1 MADKFERLSEKWA
14 HACYEL
20 DSIWIRCNKDV
31 TSIKRKVK
39 NFVKQTKK
47 KLRRNEIGG
56 YLMESTVEDIDA
68 CIQYLKKLPQCKKLT
83 KLQLKLKKL
92 RKLLRRKIAFLKDEN
107 DSCHEDY
114 DSDNNDDYASDNNDD
129 YASDNNDDY
138 GDNDEDEYFG
148 NDNYDNDD
156 RYQYSEE
163 EDHDDY
169 NEGILDVCE
178 RFFIQSAR
186 RNFLNDFPYRRSRLE
201 YLCRVVD
208 ELEKKL
214 PEEDEREDLQDN
226 YDDEIK
232 EHLEIQYK
240 RVYDEVCEKQ
250 VKDDYGAPDAPVID
264 TYGSPADSM
273 IAVTEVCSTEYQ
285 SECQTVREE
294 HNVEDSVMESK
305 EEIESKCENVTSG
318 HTSSQKCDVQKKKV
332 KNTLLNKVVEIN
344 YQVLKT
350 EDSFDLREGVLSVQE
365 KHACQHGHRVQCGE
379 GVVDQQDHHR
389 CQRVWDPGIRY
400 FCMKY

>member
-1 MADKFERLSEKWA
+1 M
-14 HACYEL
+14 
-20 DSIWIRCNKDV
+20 
-31 TSIKRKVK
+31 TSIEVSK
-39 NFVKQTKK
+39 
-47 KLRRNEIGG
+47 
-56 YLMESTVEDIDA
+56 
-68 CIQYLKKLPQCKKLT
+68 
-83 KLQLKLKKL
+83 
-92 RKLLRRKIAFLKDEN
+92 
-107 DSCHEDY
+107 
-114 DSDNNDDYASDNNDD
+114 
-129 YASDNNDDY
+129 
-138 GDNDEDEYFG
+138 YFG
-148 NDNYDNDD
+148 ASKTIFD
-156 RYQYSEE
+156 SEMQ
-163 EDHDDY
+163 
-169 NEGILDVCE
+169 L
-178 RFFIQSAR
+178 
-186 RNFLNDFPYRRSRLE
+186 RLE
-201 YLCRVVD
+201 YLCKDVP
-208 ELEKKL
+208 ELKKEL
-214 PEEDEREDLQDN
+214 SEEDEREDLQENYDDENDGVGKVQVDYENETGVNVDLPMNSMIALPEDICIPGAKGVDLQDN

-232 EHLEIQYK
+232 EHLKIQYE

-294 HNVEDSVMESK
+294 HNVEDSVVESK
-305 EEIESKCENVTSG
+305 EEIESNCEDVTSC
-318 HTSSQKCDVQKKKV
+318 HTSSQKCDVQKKKG